1 MPWYAIYTKPRHEK
15 KVNSLLTDKGYETF
29 LPVISKLRLWKDRKK
44 RVDMPLFSSYIF
56 ANFDY
61 RFRFNLLET
70 EGIVKIVNFRGIP
83 AEVPEW
89 QINSLRKMLEF
100 PDKVR
105 LEKYVR
111 VGEVVEIV
119 EGVMKGLKGMVLKR
133 KNEERLILSIE
144 GIMQSVSIEIDQT
157 FVKKVIYQ

>member
-1 MPWYAIYTKPRHEK
+1 MPWYAIYTRPRHEK
-15 KVNSLLTDKGYETF
+15 KVNSLLIDKNYETY
-29 LPVISKLRLWKDRKK
+29 LPIISKLRHWKDRKK
-44 RVDMPLFSSYIF
+44 KVDMPLFSSYLF

-100 PDKVR
+100 PDKIH
-105 LEKYVR
+105 LEKYIK
-111 VGEVVEIV
+111 VGELVEIV
-119 EGVMKGLKGMVLKR
+119 DGVMKGLKGMVVKR

-157 FVKKVIYQ
+157 FVKKVIDK